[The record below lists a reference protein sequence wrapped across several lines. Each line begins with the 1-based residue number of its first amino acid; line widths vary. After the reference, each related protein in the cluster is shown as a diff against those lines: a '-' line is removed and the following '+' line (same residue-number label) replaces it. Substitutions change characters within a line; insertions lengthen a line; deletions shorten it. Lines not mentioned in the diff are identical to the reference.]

1 MNWDNYD
8 DVMVQMQL
16 AGLVVEG
23 LEVGKLR
30 RCKVEGD
37 REKRGWYNMHELR
50 LDDGGTVLVGSF
62 GVWRGSDSNT
72 QKIDLAAWLKGQKRE
87 PLTEEQRSAMKAR
100 IEEDRKVAERIRKA
114 SAAKAAMK
122 AQHAWTMMLR
132 EGDSPYLQR
141 KGVQAHGVRFSRNGK
156 EVIVPM
162 LDTSG
167 RIHGLQRIYPDKSKG
182 RDKDFWPAGLAKL
195 GHFFQMGPQP
205 TSVLLIAEGYAT
217 AASLFEASGWPTF
230 VAWDAGTLQSVAVA
244 LAKRYKGVRILL
256 CADDDYLTEGNPG
269 ISKASAAA
277 LAVDGSWV
285 APVFAA
291 DRAGKKITDF
301 NDLHAIEGLHQV
313 RAQVEAKLRQ
323 LGWDASTVAAAPR
336 QPQGEGGADG
346 DNLRAIETAEELF
359 ERYSLVYEMPD
370 AVFDGFE
377 HKLVPMA
384 GARNISTRAIFKL
397 WLESPLKRVVRS
409 REVGFDPSERDG
421 TVKCNLWGGW
431 PVQAKDGDCDTL
443 RELLWHLCS
452 GEPNV
457 QEIYDWVLKW
467 LAYPIQHPGAKMKT
481 ALVFHGPQGVGK
493 NIFFE
498 AIMAMYG
505 EYGRIIDQAA
515 VEDKFNDWASR
526 KLFLIADEVVARA
539 ELWHTKNKLKGII
552 TGEWIR
558 INPKNM
564 GAYDERNHVN
574 MVFLS
579 NETKPV
585 VLEDDDRR
593 YAVVWTPAK
602 LDPAFYETV
611 RLEIEGG
618 GIEALHHYLKTLP
631 LGDFKPWTMP
641 PMTESKKALVEAS
654 RDGAGTFWQ
663 EYIARRL
670 PLQLAACRMDDLFEA
685 YRFWCHKV
693 NIKAP
698 SLTTFSAET
707 AKRPGATRARK
718 WHYTGNEDSAV
729 KVQST
734 ILFPPGAD
742 LNQDIKTLSSSV
754 RDFHDSV
761 RVWKKADSSYSEGK
775 Q

>member
-1 MNWDNYD
+1 MNWANYD
-8 DVMVQMQL
+8 DVMAQFQA
-16 AGLVVEG
+16 AGLLVDDI
-23 LEVGKLR
+23 EVGRIR
-30 RCKVEGD
+30 RCKVDGD
-37 REKRGWYNMHELR
+37 REKRGWYNVHELR
-50 LDDGGTVLVGSF
+50 LDAGDMVLVGSY
-62 GVWRGSDSNT
+62 GQWRGAASNSE
-72 QKIDLAAWLKGQKRE
+72 KIDLASWLKGQKRA
-87 PLTEEQRSAMKAR
+87 PITDEQRAAMKAR
-100 IEEDRKVAERIRKA
+100 IDEDRKTAERIRKGA
-114 SAAKAAMK
+114 AAKAALM

-132 EGDSPYLQR
+132 EGESPYLKR

-162 LDTSG
+162 LDTTG

-182 RDKDFWPAGLAKL
+182 RDKDFWPAGLAKQ

-205 TSVLLIAEGYAT
+205 TGVLLVTEGYAT

-230 VAWDAGTLQSVAVA
+230 VAWDAGNLQPVAQA
-244 LAKRYKGVRILL
+244 LAKRYKNTRVLI

-269 ISKASAAA
+269 VSKASAAA
-277 LAVDGSWV
+277 LAVGGAWV

-291 DRAGKKITDF
+291 ERDGKKISDF

-323 LGWDASTVAAAPR
+323 LGWGETVAPR
-336 QPQGEGGADG
+336 SPPPQGEGGDDNG
-346 DNLRAIETAEELF
+346 DLKNIESVEELF
-359 ERYSLVYEMPD
+359 ERFSLVYEMPD
-370 AVFDGFE
+370 AVFDGAE
-377 HKLVPMA
+377 HKLVPIA
-384 GARNISTRAIFKL
+384 GARNISNRPMFKQ
-397 WLESPLKRVVRS
+397 WIESPNKRVVRS
-409 REVGFDPSERDG
+409 CEVGFDPGERDA
-421 TVKCNLWGGW
+421 TIKCNLWGGW
-431 PVQAKDGDCDTL
+431 PTEAKAGDCDTL
-443 RELLWHLCS
+443 LDLLHHLCS
-452 GEPNV
+452 GESNV
-457 QEIYDWVLKW
+457 DEIYNWVLKW
-467 LAYPIQHPGAKMKT
+467 LAYPIQFPGAKMKT

-564 GAYDERNHVN
+564 GAHDERNHVN

-602 LDPAFYETV
+602 LDAAYYETV
-611 RLEIEGG
+611 RLEIEAG

-631 LGDFKPWTMP
+631 LGDFKPWTQP
-641 PMTESKKALVEAS
+641 PMTESKAALVEAS
-654 RDGAGTFWQ
+654 RDSAGVFWR
-663 EYIARRL
+663 EYIDRRL
-670 PLQLAACRMDDLFEA
+670 PLPLKPFRGEDLFEA
-685 YRFWCHKV
+685 YRHWCQKV
-693 NIKAP
+693 NSKAP
-698 SLTTFSAET
+698 SLNTFICETT
-707 AKRPGATRARK
+707 KRPGVLRVRK
-718 WHYTGNEDSAV
+718 RHYTGSGISQM
-729 KVQST
+729 QST
-734 ILFPPGAD
+734 ILFPPGVATD
-742 LNQDIKTLSSSV
+742 GSIRELSDELQLFKEAV
-754 RDFHDSV
+754 RD
-761 RVWKKADSSYSEGK
+761 WKHADSPYREATA
-775 Q
+775 